1 MDLLGEVVNLPSFVS
16 AYGWVPFVVAILL
29 SILFSSLYVKRFRC
43 RSERDKCSS
52 MIVTIG
58 ISIALLSA
66 SLLPVDVFLVSYM
79 KNSDGTFKEWAT
91 NSTRQAVEDSV
102 TYTYYSL
109 YGIILFYTFFVLPLS
124 YFSYEERDEDS
135 RNSFS
140 VFTTALIYT
149 LVFLFVISGLLLA
162 GAFIPYK
169 SVPQNATEWDKID
182 FLIKEL
188 YKSRGKD
195 ALSFV
200 VNVLTMYGM
209 LNIIL
214 YTSNGLASFP
224 VTLIKGFRSL
234 SEEEVILSENQAST
248 QSKLNA
254 LRSKQARKSL
264 SSREIAQ
271 LAELEE
277 EESLLSKRSV
287 LLESEKRSLY
297 YKCQP
302 FLRFFNGIF
311 GCIGIGFSLILFISL
326 LITNID
332 KIMNSLGYK
341 MGYTLKENLLPN
353 LLDYIM
359 VKSQKIF
366 PLDYVIFF
374 LIIIFLL
381 ICTVSGM
388 RYLGICCLCVS
399 MYRIRPNRTPPQAL
413 IMLSFILMFVVLAFH
428 ILMYS
433 VIPTYTTFG
442 SQYYC
447 KDGNGTCVLTACTLD
462 ASPDDCV
469 MTRGAAFV
477 ITFAYK
483 AWIFSAIYYWMTW
496 VFLAAFIISFIWVLI
511 RARKSSLEEAID
523 KDDFDDDDDQMISI

>member
-149 LVFLFVISGLLLA
+149 LVFL
-162 GAFIPYK
+162 AFIPYK

-188 YKSRGKD
+188 YKS
-195 ALSFV
+195 SIMSN
-200 VNVLTMYGM
+200 NVSY
-209 LNIIL
+209 
-214 YTSNGLASFP
+214 SNGLASFP

>member
-29 SILFSSLYVKRFRC
+29 SILFSTLYVKRFRC
-43 RSERDKCSS
+43 RSERDRCSS

-135 RNSFS
+135 RNSFG

-195 ALSFV
+195 ALSFAM
-200 VNVLTMYGM
+200 NVLTIYGM

-234 SEEEVILSENQAST
+234 SEEEVILSANQAST
-248 QSKLNA
+248 QSKLDA

-271 LAELEE
+271 LAELEK
-277 EESLLSKRSV
+277 SLLSGK
-287 LLESEKRSLY
+287 K
-297 YKCQP
+297 K
-302 FLRFFNGIF
+302 
-311 GCIGIGFSLILFISL
+311 
-326 LITNID
+326 
-332 KIMNSLGYK
+332 
-341 MGYTLKENLLPN
+341 NLLPN

-477 ITFAYK
+477 ISFAYK
-483 AWIFSAIYYWMTW
+483 AWIFSAIYYWMIGG
-496 VFLAAFIISFIWVLI
+496 FFSAFVISFIWVLI

-523 KDDFDDDDDQMISI
+523 KDDFDDDDDQ